1 MLLRKSSG
9 RETNTFTALQC
20 VHKTNLHRSG
30 PMHFK
35 PVLYRRQL
43 ILFLKEA
50 QGECC
55 GRPGYSCDFCPQK
68 LGKLSK
74 EVEQEPGK

>member
-9 RETNTFTALQC
+9 RETNTFPVLHC
-20 VHKTNLHRSG
+20 VYKTNLRRSG

-35 PVLYRRQL
+35 PVLCKGQL
-43 ILFLKEA
+43 TLFLKEA

-55 GRPGYSCDFCPQK
+55 GRMGCPCDFCPQK
-68 LGKLSK
+68 LRKLSK
-74 EVEQEPGK
+74 EVGQEPGK